1 MGCHNLSNELIAL
14 DNAKSVE
21 KREMTVW
28 QKMAMLDSG
37 KRISVHK

>member
-1 MGCHNLSNELIAL
+1 MDRHNLSNERIAL

-28 QKMAMLDSG
+28 QKMVNVWNNEKLP
-37 KRISVHK
+37 I